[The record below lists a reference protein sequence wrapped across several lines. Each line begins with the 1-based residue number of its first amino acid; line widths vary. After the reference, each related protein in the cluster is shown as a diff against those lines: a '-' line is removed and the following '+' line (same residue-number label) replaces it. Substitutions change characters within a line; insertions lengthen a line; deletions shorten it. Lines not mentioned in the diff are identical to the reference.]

1 MTMNLSKIINSV
13 SSVTNTFNKVIPIY
27 KEVSPIVSNVKNAFK
42 SFNSIKEASNEA
54 IIEEAKSFERPITN
68 FKKKK
73 STNERSTN
81 LDTLT
86 FFQ

>member
-1 MTMNLSKIINSV
+1 MSINLSKIINSV
-13 SSVTNTFNKVIPIY
+13 SSTASTFNKVIPIY
-27 KEVSPIVSNVKNAFK
+27 KEVSPIVSNVRKAFK

-54 IIEEAKSFERPITN
+54 MLEEVKSLERPINN
-68 FKKKK
+68 FKKKNT
-73 STNERSTN
+73 SNERSN